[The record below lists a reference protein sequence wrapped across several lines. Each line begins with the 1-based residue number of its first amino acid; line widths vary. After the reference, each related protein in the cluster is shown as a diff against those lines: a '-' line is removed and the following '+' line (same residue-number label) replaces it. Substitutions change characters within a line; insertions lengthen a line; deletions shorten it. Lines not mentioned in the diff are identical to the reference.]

1 VALPLSYSI
10 RSLWTRRLTTF
21 LTASGMALV
30 VFVFAAVLMLA
41 EGLQKTLVQTG
52 SHDNAI
58 VLRKGATGEVDSSIE
73 RDRAAVIETLPGV
86 AVTGNG
92 EALLAK
98 ETVILITLPKKG
110 GGSSNVTIRG
120 IGRASLP
127 LRRQVR
133 LSQGRMPRFGT
144 PEMIVGESLLR
155 RFEGLAVGGPLPGR
169 QKGWRIVGAMD
180 TGNTAFAS
188 EIWADADQVMQ
199 AFRRPAYSVVILRL
213 AGPGSFDR
221 VKSAVENDPRL
232 TLQVK
237 RETAFYLEQS
247 EIMAKFLRILGITLT
262 VIFSLG
268 AVIGAMIT
276 MYSSVATRTAE
287 IGTLRA
293 LGFQRRDIL
302 AGFLVES
309 LALGIGGG
317 LMGLFFASF
326 MQLLTI
332 STVNFQTFSE
342 LAFTFSLTPE
352 IFFQSL
358 LFAVVMGLAG
368 GVLPALRAS
377 RMNIVESLRT
387 S

>member
-1 VALPLSYSI
+1 MALPLSYSI

>member
-1 VALPLSYSI
+1 MALPLSYSI

-52 SHDNAI
+52 SSDNAI
-58 VLRKGATGEVDSSIE
+58 VLRKGATSEVDSSIE
-73 RDRAAVIETLPGV
+73 RDRAAVIETLPGI
-86 AVTGNG
+86 AVTGDG
-92 EALLAK
+92 DALLAK
-98 ETVILITLPKKG
+98 EAVILITLPKKG

-133 LSQGRMPRFGT
+133 LSQGRMPRFGM

-155 RFEGLAVGGPLPGR
+155 RFEGLVVGGPLPGR
-169 QKGWRIVGAMD
+169 QKGWRIVGAMEA
-180 TGNTAFAS
+180 GNTAFAS

-199 AFRRPAYSVVILRL
+199 AFRRPAYSVVIFKL
-213 AGPGSFDR
+213 ADPGVFGR
-221 VKSAVENDPRL
+221 VKSLVENDPRL

-247 EIMAKFLRILGITLT
+247 EIMARFLKILGITLT

-276 MYSSVATRTAE
+276 MYSSVANRTAE

-302 AGFLVES
+302 AGFLAES

-317 LMGLFFASF
+317 LAGLFFASF
-326 MQLLTI
+326 MQFVTI

-342 LAFTFSLTPE
+342 LAFKFALTPE

-368 GVLPALRAS
+368 GVLPAFRAS